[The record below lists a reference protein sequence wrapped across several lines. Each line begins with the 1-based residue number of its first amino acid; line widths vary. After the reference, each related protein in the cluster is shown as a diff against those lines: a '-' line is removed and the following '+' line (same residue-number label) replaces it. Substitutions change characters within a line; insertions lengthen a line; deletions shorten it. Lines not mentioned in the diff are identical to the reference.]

1 MGFRYIGMKSETL
14 CCGLI
19 NNKQSLHVC
28 NLLIKIRIS
37 IIVFFQMKI
46 KEKPEKKLL
55 MNKTSQLAEACY
67 VLDDTWSFSPYSPTP
82 PLSLYTHDPKP

>member
-1 MGFRYIGMKSETL
+1 MVFVMGFRYIGMKSETL

-37 IIVFFQMKI
+37 IIVVFQMKI
-46 KEKPEKKLL
+46 KENPGKKVVD
-55 MNKTSQLAEACY
+55 E
-67 VLDDTWSFSPYSPTP
+67 
-82 PLSLYTHDPKP
+82 

>member
-1 MGFRYIGMKSETL
+1 MAHLLSFFNFYLLQKLHVIRNGVSLYWHESETL

-46 KEKPEKKLL
+46 KEKPEKKIVD
-55 MNKTSQLAEACY
+55 E
-67 VLDDTWSFSPYSPTP
+67 
-82 PLSLYTHDPKP
+82 